1 MVDTNSD
8 PRDIDYPIPANDDAS
23 KAIKKVLTIIVDAIK
38 EGLELRKNE
47 KDNSTTNTDLKDSS
61 DINQIKSGTSEPN
74 SSIDSK
80 SHDESDKKN

>member
-23 KAIKKVLTIIVDAIK
+23 KSIKKILMTIVDAIK

-47 KDNSTTNTDLKDSS
+47 KDAAANSDLKDSS
-61 DINQIKSGTSEPN
+61 DVLKLSRKLVNQDEN
-74 SSIDSK
+74 IDSK
-80 SHDESDKKN
+80 IKDEGDKEN